1 MHMALGRKKEL
12 EWKEK
17 WAVQLRDFRQEGVV
31 LRALLCVFLF
41 LSRALWDENK
51 ILAVK
56 VLLFF
61 LIAKGYN
68 VIVFSVAGV
77 FKYSLDFQCY

>member
-1 MHMALGRKKEL
+1 MLGALFVG
-12 EWKEK
+12 
-17 WAVQLRDFRQEGVV
+17 FV
-31 LRALLCVFLF
+31 LFFAF
-41 LSRALWDENK
+41 LSRALWDGNK

-68 VIVFSVAGV
+68 VIVLSVAGV